1 MAIKIKR
8 GYMKLKI
15 ICEYCKQEFNS
26 KKSCYKHKHE
36 IHHIKNGQAP
46 KYDLICKFCGYT
58 NYITKAGMTLH
69 EKYCKLN
76 PDKIICIGHPVSD
89 ATKNKISNGMHI
101 AALEGRNKGWTTSRL
116 GENRKSYPEEF
127 FTKVI
132 ENEFEDKNYQY
143 NYPFYTWKLDFAWI
157 DKKKCIEID
166 GSQHEEQKQKESDIR
181 KDKKLIEEGWQVLRI
196 KWKDLFNEP
205 KKYINK
211 ANSFIVIDDQ

>member
-46 KYDLICKFCGYT
+46 KYDLTCKFCGYT

-69 EKYCKLN
+69 QKYCKLN

-101 AALEGRNKGWTTSRL
+101 AVLEGRNKGWKTR
-116 GENRKSYPEEF
+116 NIKSYPEKF
-127 FTKVI
+127 FEKVLNNNHI
-132 ENEFEDKNYQY
+132 HFEREKKVGKY
-143 NYPFYTWKLDFAWI
+143 FLDFVIGTI
-157 DKKKCIEID
+157 DLEID
-166 GSQHEEQKQKESDIR
+166 GKQHKYPERVKSDLERDKFLRSEGYFVYRIAWNEINSENGKEI
-181 KDKKLIEEGWQVLRI
+181 I
-196 KWKDLFNEP
+196 KGKIDLLLDFLKCE
-205 KKYINK
+205 
-211 ANSFIVIDDQ
+211 

>member
-46 KYDLICKFCGYT
+46 KYDLTCKFCGYT

-69 EKYCKLN
+69 QKYCKLN

-101 AALEGRNKGWTTSRL
+101 AVLEGRNKGWKMR
-116 GENRKSYPEEF
+116 NIKSYPEKF
-127 FTKVI
+127 FEKVLNNNHI
-132 ENEFEDKNYQY
+132 HFEREKKVGKY
-143 NYPFYTWKLDFAWI
+143 FLDFVIGTI
-157 DKKKCIEID
+157 DLEID
-166 GSQHEEQKQKESDIR
+166 GKQHKYPKRVKSDLERDKFLRSEGYFVYRIAWNEINSENGKEIM
-181 KDKKLIEEGWQVLRI
+181 KGKI
-196 KWKDLFNEP
+196 DLLLDFLNCE
-205 KKYINK
+205 
-211 ANSFIVIDDQ
+211 

>member
-46 KYDLICKFCGYT
+46 KYDLTCKFCGYT

-69 EKYCKLN
+69 QKYCKLN

-101 AALEGRNKGWTTSRL
+101 AVLEGRNKGWKTR
-116 GENRKSYPEEF
+116 NIKSYPEKF
-127 FTKVI
+127 FEKVLNNNHI
-132 ENEFEDKNYQY
+132 HFEREKKVGKY
-143 NYPFYTWKLDFAWI
+143 FLDFVIGTI
-157 DKKKCIEID
+157 DLEID
-166 GSQHEEQKQKESDIR
+166 GKQHKYPERVKSDLERDKFLRSEGYFVYRIAWNEINSENGKEIM
-181 KDKKLIEEGWQVLRI
+181 KGKI
-196 KWKDLFNEP
+196 DLLLDFLNC
-205 KKYINK
+205 K
-211 ANSFIVIDDQ
+211 

>member
-46 KYDLICKFCGYT
+46 KYDLTCKFCGYT

-69 EKYCKLN
+69 QKYCKLN

-101 AALEGRNKGWTTSRL
+101 AVLEGRNKGWKTR
-116 GENRKSYPEEF
+116 NIKSQPEKF
-127 FTKVI
+127 FEKVLNNNHI
-132 ENEFEDKNYQY
+132 HFEREKKVGKY
-143 NYPFYTWKLDFAWI
+143 FLDFVIGTI
-157 DKKKCIEID
+157 DLEID
-166 GSQHEEQKQKESDIR
+166 GKQHKYPERVKSDLERDKFLRSEGYFVYRIAWNEINSENGKEIM
-181 KDKKLIEEGWQVLRI
+181 KGKI
-196 KWKDLFNEP
+196 DLLLDFLNCE
-205 KKYINK
+205 
-211 ANSFIVIDDQ
+211 

>member
-1 MAIKIKR
+1 MAIKIKI

-46 KYDLICKFCGYT
+46 KYDLTCKFCGYT

-69 EKYCKLN
+69 QKYCKLN

-101 AALEGRNKGWTTSRL
+101 AVLEGRNKGWKTR
-116 GENRKSYPEEF
+116 NIKSYPEKF
-127 FTKVI
+127 FEKVLNNNHI
-132 ENEFEDKNYQY
+132 HFEREKKVGKY
-143 NYPFYTWKLDFAWI
+143 FLDFVIGTI
-157 DKKKCIEID
+157 DLEID
-166 GSQHEEQKQKESDIR
+166 GKQHKYPERVKSDLERDKFLRSEGYFVYRIAWNEINSENGKEIM
-181 KDKKLIEEGWQVLRI
+181 KGKI
-196 KWKDLFNEP
+196 DLLLDFLKCE
-205 KKYINK
+205 
-211 ANSFIVIDDQ
+211 

>member
-46 KYDLICKFCGYT
+46 KYDLTCKFCGYT

-69 EKYCKLN
+69 QKYCKLN

-101 AALEGRNKGWTTSRL
+101 AVLEGRNKGWKTR
-116 GENRKSYPEEF
+116 NIKSYPEKF
-127 FTKVI
+127 FEKVLNNNHI
-132 ENEFEDKNYQY
+132 HFEREKKVGKY
-143 NYPFYTWKLDFAWI
+143 FLDFVIGTI
-157 DKKKCIEID
+157 DLEID
-166 GSQHEEQKQKESDIR
+166 GKQHKYPERVKSDLERDKFLRSEGYFVYRIAWNEINSENGKEIM
-181 KDKKLIEEGWQVLRI
+181 KGKI
-196 KWKDLFNEP
+196 DLLLDFLNCE
-205 KKYINK
+205 
-211 ANSFIVIDDQ
+211 

>member
-46 KYDLICKFCGYT
+46 KYDLTCKFCGYT

-69 EKYCKLN
+69 QKYCKLN

-101 AALEGRNKGWTTSRL
+101 AVLEGRNKGWKTR
-116 GENRKSYPEEF
+116 NIKSYPEKF
-127 FTKVI
+127 FEKVLNNNHI
-132 ENEFEDKNYQY
+132 HFEREKKVGKY
-143 NYPFYTWKLDFAWI
+143 FLDFVIGTI
-157 DKKKCIEID
+157 DLEID
-166 GSQHEEQKQKESDIR
+166 GKQHKYPERVKSDLERDKFLRSEGYFVYRIAWNEINSENGKEIM
-181 KDKKLIEEGWQVLRI
+181 KGKI
-196 KWKDLFNEP
+196 DLLLDFLKCE
-205 KKYINK
+205 
-211 ANSFIVIDDQ
+211 